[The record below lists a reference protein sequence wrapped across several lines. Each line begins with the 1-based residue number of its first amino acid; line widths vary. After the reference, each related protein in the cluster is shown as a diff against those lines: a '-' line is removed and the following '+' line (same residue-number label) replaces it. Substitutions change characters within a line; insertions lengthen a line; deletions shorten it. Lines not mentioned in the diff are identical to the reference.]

1 MILYRRR
8 AREKRLLRTA
18 ELNELRQD
26 IRRERD
32 FEQGVLALNPKAD
45 KQGIYTGPA
54 AKEWGM
60 LCNAC
65 RGPLSR

>member
-32 FEQGVLALNPKAD
+32 FEQGLLASNPKAD

-54 AKEWGM
+54 AKEWGA
-60 LCNAC
+60 LADA
-65 RGPLSR
+65 